1 MSTLPSQKRH
11 RSAVEPNVSR
21 EYIRLN
27 TRRPLHDIV
36 VQINDKLQTQGLP
49 EWLIHATDK
58 DLKKRAQDRG
68 EYDDMMNEPGSCL
81 FLAMLT
87 PQQFG
92 IDATPLFPLLQ
103 NDDLL
108 FISYTKSRSGKGI
121 DNRRT
126 NCIEALLNDLKTE
139 DEMKAMLQNA
149 WKMAYRAFY
158 LESGADDKSMD
169 QFDLT
174 KRLFACMEPLDDED
188 WWLQARRDTDRKFA
202 KSEQN
207 ETERHLQ
214 QEAQAIFERILIQI
228 QDVAKRGEHITYKLL
243 ATVAGFDGHKGKTVK
258 RLYALWDA
266 HCKENVLSIAN
277 GRADSVIVAG
287 AVTLVPA
294 ASVDTASSCIKRLM
308 QQENTREHHAACDQR
323 NSLWGQLTYELE
335 AEGLDW
341 TDLPAG
347 DELAAVLHEM
357 RFSAIQRIHLHKML
371 WGNEYL
377 QQMD

>member
-1 MSTLPSQKRH
+1 MSTLPFQKRH
-11 RSAVEPNVSR
+11 RSAVEPSVSR

-36 VQINDKLQTQGLP
+36 VQINDKLQTQGLTG
-49 EWLIHATDK
+49 WLIHATDK

-108 FISYTKSRSGKGI
+108 FVSYTKSRSGKGI

-126 NCIEALLNDLKTE
+126 NCIEALLNDPKTG

-174 KRLFACMEPLDDED
+174 KRLFACMEPLDDEV
-188 WWLQARRDTDRKFA
+188 WWQQARRDTDRVFA

-214 QEAQAIFERILIQI
+214 QEAQAIFDRMLTQI
-228 QDVAKRGEHITYKLL
+228 QDVASLL
-243 ATVAGFDGHKGKTVK
+243 
-258 RLYALWDA
+258 L
-266 HCKENVLSIAN
+266 
-277 GRADSVIVAG
+277 
-287 AVTLVPA
+287 
-294 ASVDTASSCIKRLM
+294 
-308 QQENTREHHAACDQR
+308 
-323 NSLWGQLTYELE
+323 
-335 AEGLDW
+335 

-347 DELAAVLHEM
+347 DELSTVFHEM
-357 RFSAIQRIHLHKML
+357 GFSAIDRIHLHNML
-371 WGNEYL
+371 SDALDSE
-377 QQMD
+377 

>member
-1 MSTLPSQKRH
+1 M
-11 RSAVEPNVSR
+11 
-21 EYIRLN
+21 
-27 TRRPLHDIV
+27 
-36 VQINDKLQTQGLP
+36 
-49 EWLIHATDK
+49 
-58 DLKKRAQDRG
+58 
-68 EYDDMMNEPGSCL
+68 
-81 FLAMLT
+81 
-87 PQQFG
+87 
-92 IDATPLFPLLQ
+92 
-103 NDDLL
+103 
-108 FISYTKSRSGKGI
+108 
-121 DNRRT
+121 
-126 NCIEALLNDLKTE
+126 
-139 DEMKAMLQNA
+139 
-149 WKMAYRAFY
+149 
-158 LESGADDKSMD
+158 SGADDKSMD
-169 QFDLT
+169 QFELT

-188 WWLQARRDTDRKFA
+188 WWLQARRDNDRKFA

-228 QDVAKRGEHITYKLL
+228 QDAAKRGEHITYKLL
-243 ATVAGFDGHKGKTVK
+243 ATIAGFDGYKGKTVR

-266 HCKENVLSIAN
+266 HCKENVLSTAD

-323 NSLWGQLTYELE
+323 NSLWEQLTYELE

-341 TDLPAG
+341 TDLPTG

-371 WGNEYL
+371 WDNEYL